1 MHPLALPCS
10 GPGRT
15 VLPVNGLAEQIERVT
30 LGHRLLDADERV
42 LVAVSGGLDSM
53 VLLRILAA
61 LAPKHGWKLAVA
73 HFNHQLRGESSDG
86 DEAFVREAATKL
98 NLPFRAGRGNV
109 ELSAA
114 RRGLSIEMAARLL
127 RHRHLARTAVR
138 LGIRNV
144 ALAHHAD
151 DQLELFF
158 LRLFRGAGP
167 EGLSG
172 MDLTGPSPAN
182 PRVQLI
188 RPMLDIRR
196 SDLEQFA
203 RKHGIAFRHD
213 ASNDSLDYER
223 NRVRHELLPFLREK
237 FGNRLEASVPRLMDV
252 LRAESDFVAQ
262 KAEEI
267 LSNQPGRFDD
277 LPIAIR
283 RRKLRLECLR
293 LGIAADFDLIETLR
307 KAPDIP
313 RMIGPRWT
321 VHRDA
326 SGNVR
331 RRSIGARCF
340 KSGHETVDLN
350 APAGSLEFGRLT
362 LSWRIEPWTG
372 WPQIGS
378 ERTPGMERFDA
389 EAVGT
394 PIRLR
399 HWRPG
404 DRFHPA
410 GMKAPVKVQNLFVN
424 LKIPQARRRTLV
436 VAESARGDVFWIEG
450 LRISE
455 PFKLREGTRRCLA
468 WSWNQAVAD

>member
-1 MHPLALPCS
+1 MK
-10 GPGRT
+10 
-15 VLPVNGLAEQIERVT
+15 GLAEQIERVIVE
-30 LGHRLLDADERV
+30 HRLLGAGERV

-53 VLLRILAA
+53 VLLRILVL
-61 LAPKHGWKLAVA
+61 LAPRHGWEPVVA
-73 HFNHQLRGESSDG
+73 HFNHQLRGESSDA

-98 NLPFRAGRGNV
+98 NLPFRTGRGNV
-109 ELSAA
+109 KMSAA

-127 RHRHLARTAVR
+127 RHRYLAKAAVT
-138 LGIRNV
+138 LGIRQV

-172 MDLTGPSPAN
+172 MDVIGSSPADS
-182 PRVQLI
+182 RIQLI

-196 SDLEQFA
+196 SDLELFA
-203 RKHGIAFRHD
+203 REHNLVFRHD
-213 ASNDSLDYER
+213 ASNDALDCER
-223 NRVRHELLPFLREK
+223 NRVRHELLPFLRER
-237 FGNRLEASVPRLMDV
+237 FGSRLEASVPRLMDV

-262 KAEEI
+262 KVEEI
-267 LSNQPGRFDD
+267 LSGQPGRFER
-277 LPIAIR
+277 LPIAIQ

-293 LGIAADFDLIETLR
+293 LGVAADFDLIESLR
-307 KAPDIP
+307 ETPDVP
-313 RMIGPRWT
+313 RMIGPRRT

-326 SGNVR
+326 LGNVR
-331 RRSIGARCF
+331 RRSIAKRRF
-340 KSGHETVDLN
+340 ESSHQTVDLN
-350 APAGSLEFGRLT
+350 APAGSFEFGRLT

-372 WPQIGS
+372 WPKIAA
-378 ERTPGMERFDA
+378 EATPGLERFDA

-424 LKIPQARRRTLV
+424 LKIPQARRRSLV

-455 PFKLREGTRRCLA
+455 PFKIREGTRRCLV
-468 WSWNQAVAD
+468 WSWKPRGR

>member
-1 MHPLALPCS
+1 MK
-10 GPGRT
+10 
-15 VLPVNGLAEQIERVT
+15 GLAEQIERVIAE
-30 LGHRLLDADERV
+30 HRLLDGGARV

-53 VLLRILAA
+53 VLLSILAL
-61 LAPKHGWKLAVA
+61 LAPKHGWDLVVA
-73 HFNHQLRGESSDG
+73 HFNHQLRGESSDA

-109 ELSAA
+109 KLGAA
-114 RRGLSIEMAARLL
+114 RRRLSIEMAARQL
-127 RHRHLARTAVR
+127 RHRFLAKTAVT
-138 LGIRNV
+138 LGIRKV
-144 ALAHHAD
+144 ALAHHAN

-158 LRLFRGAGP
+158 LRLIRGAGP

-172 MDLTGPSPAN
+172 MDLIAPSPAD
-182 PRVQLI
+182 PGVQLI
-188 RPMLDIRR
+188 RPLLEIRR

-203 RKHGIAFRHD
+203 RDYAISFRHD
-213 ASNDSLDYER
+213 ASNDAVDYER
-223 NRVRHELLPFLREK
+223 NRVRHELLPFLRER
-237 FGNRLEASVPRLMDV
+237 FGRRLEASVPRLMDV

-262 KAEEI
+262 QAKEI
-267 LSNQPGRFDD
+267 LSDQLDRFER
-277 LPIAIR
+277 LPIAIQ

-293 LGIAADFDLIETLR
+293 LGIAADFDLIESLR
-307 KAPDIP
+307 QTPDVP

-331 RRSIGARCF
+331 RRSAAKRRF
-340 KSGHETVDLN
+340 ESSHETVDLN
-350 APAGSLEFGRLT
+350 APAGSFEFGRLT
-362 LSWRIEPWTG
+362 LSWHIEPWTG
-372 WPQIGS
+372 WPKIGAQP
-378 ERTPGMERFDA
+378 TPGLERFDA

-424 LKIPQARRRTLV
+424 LKIPQARRRSLV
-436 VAESARGDVFWIEG
+436 VAESARGDVFWIEE

-455 PFKLREGTRRCLA
+455 PFKIREGTRRCLV
-468 WSWNQAVAD
+468 WSWKPSGR